1 MTKQLVVFGTAVMTT
16 LLALVVLW
24 QFKIVMVYVL
34 VSLAF
39 AATVRPLVRGWSRR
53 TFFMRLAL
61 ILLYVVSLGILG
73 FLIFLVGRFA
83 LGEIQQ
89 LGEALAVQGTWRLPP
104 WLEGSSFQQIL
115 VARLPTPDKLFE
127 AVTGDQGQLVLP
139 TLLGITQGIG
149 GVVSGMFIILFLSIY
164 WSINQIHFERLWLS
178 LLPAGQRNQAR
189 GIWRAIE
196 PDIGTYIRNEIV
208 QSILAFMLLCLGYW
222 LLGSPYP
229 VLLALIGALV
239 WLIPLVGGALAV
251 VLPLIIGLL
260 TSVQL
265 SLLTVLYT
273 LVVLI
278 ALQIWVEP
286 RFYRRKLDNPILTLV
301 ILLAMADAFGL
312 LGILIAPPLSAICQ
326 ILWNL
331 LVSDRLAPRAAAQVS
346 DLKERQARLRIAIQ
360 KMEELPPPLVTS
372 SMERLTDLLEKAE
385 PVLQAVLP
393 PEAPDLFHLSQPV
406 TNEDGSS
413 LPTQP

>member
-24 QFKIVMVYVL
+24 QFKIVVVYVL
-34 VSLAF
+34 VSLAC
-39 AATVRPLVRGWSRR
+39 AATVRPLARDWSRR
-53 TFFMRLAL
+53 TFISRLTL
-61 ILLYVVSLGILG
+61 ILLYLLSLGIFG

-83 LGEIQQ
+83 LNEIQQ
-89 LGEALAVQGTWRLPP
+89 LGETLAVQGTWRLPP

-115 VARLPTPDKLFE
+115 VARLPTPDKLLE
-127 AVTGDQGQLVLP
+127 AVTGEQGQLVLP
-139 TLLGITQGIG
+139 TLLGITQGLG
-149 GVVSGMFIILFLSIY
+149 GVVSGVFVILFLSIY

-196 PDIGTYIRNEIV
+196 PDIGTYIRNEII
-208 QSILAFMLLCLGYW
+208 QSILAFIILCLGYW

-229 VLLALIGALV
+229 ALLALIGALV
-239 WLIPLVGGALAV
+239 WLIPLVGAALAV
-251 VLPLIIGLL
+251 ILPLFIGLL

-278 ALQIWVEP
+278 ALQIWIEP
-286 RFYRRKLDNPILTLV
+286 RLYRRKLDNPILTLV

-312 LGILIAPPLSAICQ
+312 LGILVAPPLSAVCQ

-331 LVSDRLAPRAAAQVS
+331 LVSDRLAPEASAQIS
-346 DLKERQARLRIAIQ
+346 DLKERQVHLRVAIQ
-360 KMEELPPPLVTS
+360 EMDEPPPLVVS

-385 PVLQAVLP
+385 PVLKAALP
-393 PEAPDLFHLSQPV
+393 HEPPNLFHPSQPL
-406 TNEDGSS
+406 TNEDGAS
-413 LPTQP
+413 LPIKP

>member
-1 MTKQLVVFGTAVMTT
+1 MTKQLVIFGTAVMTT

-53 TFFMRLAL
+53 TLFMRLAL
-61 ILLYVVSLGILG
+61 ILLYVVSLGIFG

-83 LGEIQQ
+83 LSEIQQ

-149 GVVSGMFIILFLSIY
+149 GFVSGMFVILFLSIY

-278 ALQIWVEP
+278 ALQIWIEP

-413 LPTQP
+413 LPAQP